1 MSETL
6 LLVETMPPS
15 AQLVYHTLLAS
26 KIMNT
31 KELKSETRYSL
42 RTIRYALQRLI
53 HAHLVTQVPDI
64 TDTRRSYY
72 AVVS

>member
-1 MSETL
+1 MTNQL

-15 AQLVYHTLLAS
+15 ARLVYHILQAS

-31 KELKSETRYSL
+31 SELKSETQYSI

-53 HAHLVTQVPDI
+53 NAHLVIQVPDM

-72 AVVS
+72 SILS